1 METKIVK
8 IDQDIY
14 ELTAVTCDISGAISI
29 ELISNLSPLVIS
41 LFDGDIELL
50 NREMR
55 ASINHE
61 KLMRMFIELINP
73 MVLKKNGSLV
83 NDWKVEFARKPLTL
97 FRLGY
102 EALRFNCEDFFTFT
116 SGFVKEKINGTNWLE
131 LIKNLEKEG
140 AEIPPIFSLL
150 MENGELKTE
159 EVPQK
164 V

>member
-29 ELISNLSPLVIS
+29 ELISNLSPIVVS
-41 LFDGDIELL
+41 LLDGNTEQL
-50 NREMR
+50 NREIR
-55 ASINHE
+55 TSIDHE

-73 MVLKKNGSLV
+73 MLLKKNGDLV
-83 NDWKVEFARKPLTL
+83 KDWKTEFARKPLTL

-116 SGFVKEKINGTNWLE
+116 SGFVKEKISGINWLE
-131 LIKNLEKEG
+131 VIKSLEKDG
-140 AEIPPIFSLL
+140 VEIPPMFSLL
-150 MENGELKTE
+150 MQNGEQKTE
-159 EVPQK
+159 ETQTQE
-164 V
+164 

>member
-29 ELISNLSPLVIS
+29 ELISNLSPLVVS
-41 LFDGDIELL
+41 LFDGNTQLL
-50 NREMR
+50 NSEIR

-61 KLMRMFIELINP
+61 KIMRMFIELINP
-73 MVLKKNGSLV
+73 MLLKKNGSLV

-102 EALRFNCEDFFTFT
+102 EALRFNCEDFFTFI
-116 SGFVKEKINGTNWLE
+116 SGFAKEKISGTNWLE

-140 AEIPPIFSLL
+140 VEIPPMFSLL
-150 MENGELKTE
+150 MENGEQKTE
-159 EVPQK
+159 ETPQK
-164 V
+164 A